1 MRKDPGYTP
10 GAMPGARGSTVGAPP
25 VELYLEISNRCNLRC
40 RTCPQHFGMSE
51 PQAQLT
57 VDDVSRILAQVPRL
71 RRVVLHGI
79 GESTLHPDLPAIV
92 SLVRKRG
99 AYSLLNTN
107 GTLLTRALCLALIEA
122 GLDELRVSV
131 DASTTETYEAVRG
144 GDFLEVIRENL
155 RGLLEVRAGTD
166 TPVVS
171 LWMTATRRAIPEL
184 AGLVRIAGELGIPR
198 VYLQRLVTSE
208 RGLATAS
215 QSLHGEAA
223 PSGEAIRRAEALA
236 TELGV
241 ELRGSGAGSA
251 AASLKATDDPAPW
264 RGCRRPWELM
274 YVTANGNVLP
284 CCISPF
290 TSAPYTS
297 LVQGNVLERPLAEV
311 WNGAPYQGWRAAM
324 LSGEPPEA
332 CRRCGTAWCL

>member
-1 MRKDPGYTP
+1 
-10 GAMPGARGSTVGAPP
+10 MPAARGPKVGAPP

-40 RTCPQHFGMSE
+40 RTCPQHFGMAE
-51 PQAQLT
+51 PPAQLT
-57 VDDVSRILAQVPRL
+57 VDDVRGILAQVPRL

-79 GESTLHPDLPAIV
+79 GESTLHPDLPQIV
-92 SLVRKRG
+92 GLVRERG
-99 AYSLLNTN
+99 AYTLLNTN
-107 GTLLTRALCLALIEA
+107 GTLLTSALSVALIEA

-131 DASTTETYEAVRG
+131 DASTPETYEAVRG
-144 GDFLEVIRENL
+144 ADFLEVIRENL
-155 RGLLEVRAGTD
+155 RGFLDERAALGAA

-171 LWMTATRRAIPEL
+171 LWMTATRRTIPEL
-184 AGLVRIAGELGIPR
+184 AGLVRIAADLGIPR

-208 RGLATAS
+208 RGLATAG

-223 PSGEAIRRAEALA
+223 PSGEAIREAETLA
-236 TELGV
+236 AELGV

-251 AASLKATDDPAPW
+251 AASLKATDDVAPW

-290 TSAPYTS
+290 TAAPYTS
-297 LVQGNVLERPLAEV
+297 LVLGNVLDQELDAV
-311 WNGAPYQGWRAAM
+311 WDGSAYQGWRAAM
-324 LSGEPPEA
+324 LDGDPPQA
-332 CRRCGTAWCL
+332 CRSCGTAWCL